1 MAKFFQ
7 VQLITTFFIGILLSS
22 CNSKKENFD
31 IDLSNYKLPIKSSVK
46 APNLDNFES
55 LTTNKETIKNELKN
69 YPTKSEVL
77 SATKFGKKD
86 PFSEVSI
93 KIEANKL
100 DTNFQL
106 KGFLKT
112 NLKNYAFISYLG
124 NEGTITEE
132 SIGGVNTDLLP
143 DGAKV
148 LNIDSKNMK
157 LIIEFE
163 NDNFTFE
170 L

>member
-1 MAKFFQ
+1 MSKIFHLK
-7 VQLITTFFIGILLSS
+7 LIQFFFIGILLSS

-93 KIEANKL
+93 EIEAKKL
-100 DTNFQL
+100 DTIN
-106 KGFLKT
+106 
-112 NLKNYAFISYLG
+112 
-124 NEGTITEE
+124 
-132 SIGGVNTDLLP
+132 
-143 DGAKV
+143 
-148 LNIDSKNMK
+148 
-157 LIIEFE
+157 
-163 NDNFTFE
+163 
-170 L
+170 